1 MRKGTRLFAIGIYVV
16 VIQHLIS
23 FCVRKPEFVSEQPSP
38 FSIEIQRMDSLYAMP
53 DVVQYGKAKTLI
65 RMAASVTNDENNL
78 EATGQLVRKL
88 VSILDNPSQQA
99 LMNNPVLWFEAALEW
114 ETAMKDVLSINE
126 DAYPPLLVSSGE
138 DDFWESSVTL
148 PWTSAW
154 EHLLLGLVWL
164 EGEKSDLALYEFS
177 LMNPEDFGNN
187 EYSVLAC
194 WISAFKMIELGFP
207 AHSEIFF
214 NQADLLL
221 NDYSF
226 TSTGT
231 MDVSWMGTAREDV
244 KSTLLGL
251 NEILRISAL
260 NSMNNSFVSEIQGR
274 KVTEI
279 LLSINKNRISEFH
292 IIADLLLN
300 GHQKEL
306 LVFKDNKLLGKWL
319 PTEKGQN
326 SKASRALFGIY
337 ISTWIWE
344 NFFDKKVLN
353 NQKNLPAKIFQ
364 LMNTL
369 KTLNNNLTGKV

>member
-1 MRKGTRLFAIGIYVV
+1 
-16 VIQHLIS
+16 
-23 FCVRKPEFVSEQPSP
+23 
-38 FSIEIQRMDSLYAMP
+38 
-53 DVVQYGKAKTLI
+53 
-65 RMAASVTNDENNL
+65 
-78 EATGQLVRKL
+78 
-88 VSILDNPSQQA
+88 
-99 LMNNPVLWFEAALEW
+99 
-114 ETAMKDVLSINE
+114 
-126 DAYPPLLVSSGE
+126 
-138 DDFWESSVTL
+138 
-148 PWTSAW
+148 
-154 EHLLLGLVWL
+154 
-164 EGEKSDLALYEFS
+164 
-177 LMNPEDFGNN
+177 
-187 EYSVLAC
+187 
-194 WISAFKMIELGFP
+194 
-207 AHSEIFF
+207 
-214 NQADLLL
+214 
-221 NDYSF
+221 
-226 TSTGT
+226 
-231 MDVSWMGTAREDV
+231 
-244 KSTLLGL
+244 
-251 NEILRISAL
+251 
-260 NSMNNSFVSEIQGR
+260 MNNSFVSEIQGR